1 MHFYLAVYSGEPR
14 PETCGG
20 VDDDEDTLA
29 VEIPLT
35 DLARMADTDALPDAK
50 TLVLLQTLR
59 LRRPDLF

>member
-1 MHFYLAVYSGEPR
+1 M
-14 PETCGG
+14 PETSGG

-29 VEIPLT
+29 VEIPLAE
-35 DLARMADTDALPDAK
+35 LARMADEDALPDAK

>member
-1 MHFYLAVYSGEPR
+1 MYFYLAVYSGEAR
-14 PETCGG
+14 PATSGG

-29 VEIPLT
+29 IEIPLAE
-35 DLARMADTDALPDAK
+35 LARMADADALPDAK